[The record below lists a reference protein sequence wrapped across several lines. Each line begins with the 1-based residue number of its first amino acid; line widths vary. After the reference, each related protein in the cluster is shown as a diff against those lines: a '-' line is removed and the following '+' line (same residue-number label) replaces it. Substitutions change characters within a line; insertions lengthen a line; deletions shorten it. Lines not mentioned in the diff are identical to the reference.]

1 MFTAQFLEG
10 LPDAWAEVDAI
21 ACGWSPESPQARW
34 VDDRVGI
41 ADAAGR
47 PLLRIDLAYEH
58 SYTFAREVR
67 SSASVVVI
75 GASGNCLVVKPH
87 TREVRSFADR
97 QEAFIESVERPEDL
111 GEPANAFGFIVSSV
125 FDLWHLD
132 EDGNELWHVETL
144 AIGGMVLNGV
154 HAGLLNGS
162 AQWDQPDGWAK
173 FSVDLK
179 TGQLVQA
186 PEPYWSQW
194 HKSIFR

>member
-1 MFTAQFLEG
+1 MYTAQFLDG
-10 LPDAWAEVDAI
+10 LPEAWSQVEAI
-21 ACGWSPESPQARW
+21 VCGWSPKSPQAPW

-58 SYTFAREVR
+58 SHAFAREVR
-67 SSASVVVI
+67 SSADVVVI
-75 GASGNCLVVKPH
+75 GAGGYGLVVKPLA
-87 TREVRSFADR
+87 REVRSFADR
-97 QEAFIESVERPEDL
+97 HGTFIESVERPEDL
-111 GEPANAFGFIVSSV
+111 GEPADAFGFIVSSV

-132 EDGNELWHVETL
+132 EDGTERWHIETL
-144 AIGGMVLNGV
+144 AIGGMAVSGV
-154 HAGLLNGS
+154 SAGLLTGS

-173 FSVDLK
+173 FAVDLK

-194 HKSIFR
+194 HKGIFR